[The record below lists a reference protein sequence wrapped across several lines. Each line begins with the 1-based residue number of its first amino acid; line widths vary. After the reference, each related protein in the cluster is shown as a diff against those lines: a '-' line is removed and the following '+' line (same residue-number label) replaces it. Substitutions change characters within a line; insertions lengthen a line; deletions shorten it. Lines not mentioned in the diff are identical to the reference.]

1 MRIVSLFEAE
11 WECGEKPL
19 ETIETPFNMFTLGK
33 DCINHGLSTSW
44 NIVLQTDEEREI
56 QDSVYRMTPCFIRQ
70 NYQTENIANTLNL
83 HVCLHTCP
91 YVGYIYETLA

>member
-33 DCINHGLSTSW
+33 DCINHGMSTSW
-44 NIVLQTDEEREI
+44 NTVLQTDEEREI
-56 QDSVYRMTPCFIRQ
+56 QDRVHRMTPCFIQQ
-70 NYQTENIANTLNL
+70 NYQKEKHCKHPKSVRVSAYMSICRV
-83 HVCLHTCP
+83 H
-91 YVGYIYETLA
+91 I